1 MNKKEIEQ
9 QIVNSHLFQGF
20 QLEEIHKLIEQG
32 LVVHFKKDEVV
43 FYQGSIGSQ
52 VYLIIQGGVGIYQ
65 GEKEIVLL
73 GEGEIFGEMALLTKQ
88 PRSATAKA
96 IKDSSFLV
104 FSETSFE
111 RLLTKKTSIRLLLNI
126 IHILCE
132 RLRNINQSIGT

>member
-9 QIVNSHLFQGF
+9 QIVNSHLFQG
-20 QLEEIHKLIEQG
+20 LNIEEIRKLIEQG
-32 LVVHFKKDEVV
+32 LVVHFQKDEVV
-43 FYQGSIGSQ
+43 FYQGSIGSR

-65 GEKEIVLL
+65 EEKEIVQL

-111 RLLTKKTSIRLLLNI
+111 KLLTKKTAVRLLLNI
-126 IHILCE
+126 INILCE
-132 RLRNINQSIGT
+132 RLRNINQSIRT